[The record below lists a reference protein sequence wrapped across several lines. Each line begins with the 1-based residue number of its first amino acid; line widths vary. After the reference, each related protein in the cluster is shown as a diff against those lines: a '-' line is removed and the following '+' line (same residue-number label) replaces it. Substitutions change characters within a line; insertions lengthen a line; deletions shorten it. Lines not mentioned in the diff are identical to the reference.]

1 MVQAGKLPL
10 VGGGT
15 GVWSFC
21 HIDDAASRHR
31 RSPSTRGAPGV
42 YNIVDDDPAPV
53 SEWLPEL
60 ARVVGAKPPRAR
72 AGVGRTAA
80 HRRARRVAD
89 DQDPRVVEREGQARA
104 RVGAAVPEL
113 AGGVPHR
120 PRLIQR
126 APCAAENATH
136 SQHGVARGIRAYA
149 GRDMAHSHDH
159 AHAHGATNRTR
170 LWVAIAIIGAFLVVQ
185 VVGGIL
191 SGSLALLADAG
202 HMASDLIGL
211 VVALVAA
218 MVAARPA
225 TDRQT
230 YGYRRAE
237 VLGALVNG
245 VILLVVAVSVA
256 VAAVGRLITGAEGE
270 AHEVQ
275 GVPMLVV
282 AVLGLLANVAA
293 ALVLRGG
300 AKDSINL
307 RGAYLEVLGDLI
319 GSALVIVAALVI
331 VTTGFDAA
339 DPIASIA
346 IAVLIVPRAVT
357 LLRDVMHVLFESAPA
372 DTDVAEIREHLLGT
386 AGRRRGARRARVA
399 DHLGF
404 AGVQRPRR
412 GRAVV
417 FESGGTG
424 DLLDELGGCL
434 ADHFDVAHSTFQLEP
449 AGRAEQEQPQH
460 P

>member
-1 MVQAGKLPL
+1 
-10 VGGGT
+10 
-15 GVWSFC
+15 
-21 HIDDAASRHR
+21 
-31 RSPSTRGAPGV
+31 
-42 YNIVDDDPAPV
+42 
-53 SEWLPEL
+53 
-60 ARVVGAKPPRAR
+60 
-72 AGVGRTAA
+72 
-80 HRRARRVAD
+80 
-89 DQDPRVVEREGQARA
+89 
-104 RVGAAVPEL
+104 
-113 AGGVPHR
+113 
-120 PRLIQR
+120 
-126 APCAAENATH
+126 
-136 SQHGVARGIRAYA
+136 
-149 GRDMAHSHDH
+149 MAHSHDH
-159 AHAHGATNRTR
+159 AHAQGATANRTR
-170 LWVAIAIIGAFLVVQ
+170 IWVAIAIIGAFLVVQ

-256 VAAVGRLITGAEGE
+256 ISAVGRLMSGSEGE
-270 AHEVQ
+270 AHEVL

-282 AVLGLLANVAA
+282 AVLGLLANLAA
-293 ALVLRGG
+293 MLVLRGG

-346 IAVLIVPRAVT
+346 IAVLIVPRALM
-357 LLRDVMHVLFESAPA
+357 LLRDVLRVLLESAPV
-372 DTDVAEIREHLLGT
+372 DTDVAEIREHLLGAPGVVAVHDVHVWQIT
-386 AGRRRGARRARVA
+386 SGSPVFSAHVEVEPEVFASGR
-399 DHLGF
+399 
-404 AGVQRPRR
+404 
-412 GRAVV
+412 
-417 FESGGTG
+417 TG
-424 DLLDELGGCL
+424 ELLDELGGCL
-434 ADHFDVAHSTFQLEP
+434 SDHFDVAHSTFQLEP